1 MKQEILTL
9 EQGQVADML
18 LSLKNSHRRINRF
31 LQDYTPPLNGDRY
44 LTDKEVAEALKVS
57 RRTLQNL
64 RNNRVLPFILL
75 GGKALYREYD
85 IQRLLE
91 ANYRRADVLACKN
104 EKDGRATLMSGIV
117 RPSFFVC
124 YFCPFSYSRKAT
136 GE

>member
-9 EQGQVADML
+9 EQGQVAEIL
-18 LSLKNSHRRINRF
+18 LSLKSSHRKINRF
-31 LQDYTPPLNGDRY
+31 LQDYTPPLNGNRY
-44 LTDKEVAEALKVS
+44 LTDKEVAEVLKVS

-91 ANYRRADVLACKN
+91 VNYRKADV
-104 EKDGRATLMSGIV
+104 
-117 RPSFFVC
+117 
-124 YFCPFSYSRKAT
+124 
-136 GE
+136 

>member
-9 EQGQVADML
+9 EQGRVADML
-18 LSLKNSHRRINRF
+18 LSLKNS
-31 LQDYTPPLNGDRY
+31 LQEYTPPLNGDRY

-64 RNNRVLPFILL
+64 RNNRVLPFILF

-91 ANYRRADVLACKN
+91 ANYRKADV
-104 EKDGRATLMSGIV
+104 
-117 RPSFFVC
+117 
-124 YFCPFSYSRKAT
+124 
-136 GE
+136 

>member
-18 LSLKNSHRRINRF
+18 FSLKSSHRKINRF
-31 LQDYTPPLNGDRY
+31 LQEYTPPLNGDRY
-44 LTDKEVAEALKVS
+44 LTDREVSEGLKVS

-64 RNNRVLPFILL
+64 RNSRVLPFILL

-91 ANYRRADVLACKN
+91 TNYRKADV
-104 EKDGRATLMSGIV
+104 
-117 RPSFFVC
+117 
-124 YFCPFSYSRKAT
+124 
-136 GE
+136 

>member
-9 EQGQVADML
+9 EQEQVADML

-31 LQDYTPPLNGDRY
+31 MQEYTPPLNGDRY

-64 RNNRVLPFILL
+64 RNSRVLPFILL

-91 ANYRRADVLACKN
+91 TNYRKADV
-104 EKDGRATLMSGIV
+104 
-117 RPSFFVC
+117 
-124 YFCPFSYSRKAT
+124 
-136 GE
+136 